1 MNRFIA
7 AASTSALLAL
17 GPLAATAAA
26 ATEPSATPVA
36 DSGSA
41 SGSATVADLGLKM
54 LLCQLKGGTMTS
66 SAVETGPPPHCTVV

>member
-1 MNRFIA
+1 MHRFIA
-7 AASTSALLAL
+7 AASTTALLTL

-26 ATEPSATPVA
+26 TPPAPVA

-41 SGSATVADLGLKM
+41 SGSASMADLGLKT

-66 SAVETGPPPHCTVV
+66 SAAETAPPSHCTV

>member
-26 ATEPSATPVA
+26 APEPATPVA

-41 SGSATVADLGLKM
+41 SGSGTLVGLRLQT

-66 SAVETGPPPHCTVV
+66 SAVETAPPSHCTVS